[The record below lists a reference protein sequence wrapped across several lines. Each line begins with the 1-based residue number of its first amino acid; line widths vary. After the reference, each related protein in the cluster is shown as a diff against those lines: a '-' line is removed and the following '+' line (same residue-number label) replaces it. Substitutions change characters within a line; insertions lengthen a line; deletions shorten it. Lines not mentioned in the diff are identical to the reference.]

1 MPETIAEILSL
12 SAFLLSGLF
21 AYRRMDHFF
30 RIVYVQGLVWIAF
43 YLLLFFLGR
52 YYGRDGQPFHNQWI
66 LNIHILLEC
75 SLLMW
80 ASLGRLKVLWQRS
93 VVLALFLVFLC
104 CYLLQGIT
112 GGFNSYLNYADVSAC
127 IALTL
132 IYSMVLYTLL
142 HRRRQHPGETL
153 PGLLLCSGLL
163 LYFAGSVPYIALL
176 HYMEKYSPGYNALLF
191 DAISNG
197 LAFIRYMLCALAF
210 RQLRRRPLTL
220 KT

>member
-12 SAFLLSGLF
+12 SAFFLSGLF
-21 AYRRMDHFF
+21 AYRRMDRFF
-30 RIVYVQGLVWIAF
+30 RIVYIQGLVWIAF

-52 YYGRDGQPFHNQWI
+52 YGSKDGQPFQNQWL

-75 SLLMW
+75 SLLML
-80 ASLGRLKVLWQRS
+80 ASLSRLEALWQKI
-93 VVLALFLVFLC
+93 LAPALFLIFLC
-104 CYLLQGIT
+104 IYLLQGIT
-112 GGFNSYLNYADVSAC
+112 GGFSSYLNYADVSAC

-132 IYSMVLYTLL
+132 LYSMVLYTLL

-153 PGLLLCSGLL
+153 PGLLLCSGIL

-191 DAISNG
+191 DVISNG

-210 RQLRRRPLTL
+210 WQLCRRPLTL

>member
-12 SAFLLSGLF
+12 SALFLSGLF
-21 AYRRMDHFF
+21 AYRRMGRFF
-30 RIVYVQGLVWIAF
+30 RIVYAQGLVWIAF

-52 YYGRDGQPFHNQWI
+52 YCSEDGQPFQNQRL
-66 LNIHILLEC
+66 LNIHMLLEC

-80 ASLGRLKVLWQRS
+80 ASLSRLKALWQKS
-93 VVLALFLVFLC
+93 LVPALFLIFLC
-104 CYLLQGIT
+104 IYLLQGIT
-112 GGFNSYLNYADVSAC
+112 GGFGSYLNYADVSEC

-132 IYSMVLYTLL
+132 LYSMVLYNLL
-142 HRRRQHPGETL
+142 HQRRQHPGETL

-197 LAFIRYMLCALAF
+197 LAFIRYTLCALAF
-210 RQLRRRPLTL
+210 WQLRRSPLTL